1 MKTLRYIW
9 CLAGFTVLVVFNP
22 AHGQIWPAAKP
33 ISMVVPAGAGGVTD
47 GVARVI
53 AQWLTERLGQSVVVD
68 NRAGA
73 GGMLGV
79 TLASKAKPDGYTLM
93 IGTNTTMA
101 ANVHLFKNHPVDP
114 LKDFVPL
121 ALLVDTPFVLL
132 VPANSPYKRVGD
144 LVAAAKAAPGKLN
157 YGSGTSSA
165 LLCSELLKSIAGI
178 DLVKVPYKASPQAL
192 TDLMGGQIDVLC
204 EPLASSQGN
213 MSTGRV
219 RALALTGATRSGLAP
234 DLETVTEAGFPGMD
248 YGAWI
253 GFWAPAGLTKEIQT
267 RLSNEILASLKDPEV
282 LKKIRGLGS
291 DPRPTGP
298 DAFAALQ
305 RAEMT
310 KVGAVVKAA
319 NIAAE

>member
-1 MKTLRYIW
+1 MKILRYIW

-22 AHGQIWPAAKP
+22 AHGQFWPAAKP

>member
-1 MKTLRYIW
+1 MKTLRQLW
-9 CLAGFTVLVVFNP
+9 CLAGFAALAVFNP
-22 AHGQIWPAAKP
+22 AHGQAWPAAKP
-33 ISMVVPAGAGGVTD
+33 ISMIVPAGAGGVTD

-53 AQWLTERLGQSVVVD
+53 AQWLTERLGQTVVVD

-79 TLASKAKPDGYTLM
+79 TLASKAKADGYTLM

-101 ANVHLFKNHPVDP
+101 ANVHLYKNHPVDP

-121 ALLVDTPFVLL
+121 ALVVDTPFVLL

-165 LLCSELLKSIAGI
+165 LLCTELLKSIAGV

-192 TDLMGGQIDVLC
+192 TDIMGGQLDVLC

-219 RALALTGATRSGLAP
+219 RALALTGAKRSGLAP
-234 DLETVTEAGFPGMD
+234 DLETVVEAGFPGMD
-248 YGAWI
+248 YTAWI
-253 GFWAPAGLTKEIQT
+253 GFWAPAGLPKEIAT
-267 RLSNEILASLKDPEV
+267 RLSDEILASLKDPEV
-282 LKKIRGLGS
+282 LKKMRALGS

-298 DAFAALQ
+298 EGFAALQ
-305 RAEMT
+305 RAEMA
-310 KVGAVVKAA
+310 KVGNVVKAA
-319 NIAAE
+319 RIVAE

>member
-1 MKTLRYIW
+1 MKTLRQIG
-9 CLAGFTVLVVFNP
+9 CVFLGLAALAFNP
-22 AHGQIWPAAKP
+22 AYSQTWPTAKP
-33 ISMVVPAGAGGVTD
+33 ISMIVPAGAGGVTD

-79 TLASKAKPDGYTLM
+79 SVASKAKADGYTLM

-121 ALLVDTPFVLL
+121 ALVVDTPFVLL

-144 LVAAAKAAPGKLN
+144 LVAAAKASPGKLN

-165 LLCSELLKSIAGI
+165 LLCTELFKSIAGI

-192 TDLMGGQIDVLC
+192 TDIMGGQLDVLC

-213 MSTGRV
+213 MTTGRV
-219 RALALTGATRSGLAP
+219 RALALTGAKRSGLAP

-248 YGAWI
+248 YTAWI
-253 GFWAPAGLTKEIQT
+253 GFWAPAGLPKDIAT
-267 RLSNEILASLKDPEV
+267 RLSDEILASLKDPEV
-282 LKKIRGLGS
+282 QKKMRSLGS

-298 DAFAALQ
+298 EAFAALQ

-310 KVGAVVKAA
+310 KVGNVVKAA
-319 NIAAE
+319 RIVAE

>member
-1 MKTLRYIW
+1 MKKLRQIW
-9 CLAGFTVLVVFNP
+9 CLLGLAAMAVFPP
-22 AHGQIWPAAKP
+22 AYGQAWPTAKP
-33 ISMVVPAGAGGVTD
+33 ISMIVPAGAGGVTD

-79 TLASKAKPDGYTLM
+79 TVASKAKPDGYTLM

-121 ALLVDTPFVLL
+121 ALVVDTPFVLL
-132 VPANSPYKRVGD
+132 VPSNSPYKRVGD

-192 TDLMGGQIDVLC
+192 TDLMGGQLDVLC

-253 GFWAPAGLTKEIQT
+253 GFWAPAGLPKEIQT

-282 LKKIRGLGS
+282 LKKMRGLGS

-319 NIAAE
+319 HIAAE

>member
-1 MKTLRYIW
+1 MKTLRQIG
-9 CLAGFTVLVVFNP
+9 CVFLGLAALACNP
-22 AHGQIWPAAKP
+22 AHSQAWPAAKP
-33 ISMVVPAGAGGVTD
+33 ISMIVPAGAGGVTD
-47 GVARVI
+47 GIARVV

-79 TLASKAKPDGYTLM
+79 TVASKARADGYTLM

-101 ANVHLFKNHPVDP
+101 ANVHLYKTHPVDP

-121 ALLVDTPFVLL
+121 ALVVDTPFVLL

-165 LLCSELLKSIAGI
+165 LLCTELLKSIAGI

-192 TDLMGGQIDVLC
+192 TDIMGGQLDVLC

-219 RALALTGATRSGLAP
+219 RALALTGAKRSGLAP
-234 DLETVTEAGFPGMD
+234 DLETVAEAGFPGMD
-248 YGAWI
+248 YTAWI
-253 GFWAPAGLTKEIQT
+253 GFWAPAGLPKEIAT
-267 RLSNEILASLKDPEV
+267 RLSDEILASLKDPEV
-282 LKKIRGLGS
+282 LKKMRALGS

-298 DAFAALQ
+298 EAFAALQ
-305 RAEMT
+305 RAEMV
-310 KVGAVVKAA
+310 KVGNVVKAA
-319 NIAAE
+319 RIAAE